1 MTKQCPICNANHIV
15 ALGAVAYST
24 HVVVEHRCMSCG
36 HVFYLDDRRGL
47 RDAVYFSDTLNENTQ
62 S

>member
-1 MTKQCPICNANHIV
+1 MTKQCPICDAKNII

-24 HVVVEHRCMSCG
+24 SVVVEHRCMRCG
-36 HVFYLDDRRGL
+36 HLFYLDDRRSL
-47 RDAVYFSDTLNENTQ
+47 SKRFLFSATPLKEN